1 MSLKTHIPVEKEYL
15 VNNVLL
21 NESADLPA
29 DVDKLLK
36 LVCREKV
43 KYPVIFI
50 GTGSCGLISGAGE
63 TLFEINKYL
72 SDRNLKAD
80 VVETGCAGYCSME
93 PVVGVQLPGKTRVS
107 FKNITSEK
115 LAFILDGMFNS
126 IIPEEH
132 VLGQYKSPSLELWK
146 DVPIISELSFFSMQY
161 RNLMKNWGRISPF
174 SIEEY
179 IATGGYR
186 SYLKTIS
193 NYTHEEVC
201 DIVEKSGLQGRGG
214 GGFLTG
220 KKWKVAHTVMAD
232 QRYLVC
238 NADESDP
245 GGFANRAMIE
255 SDPHRLLEGVII
267 AAYAIGTSK
276 AYIYIRNDYRNAIE
290 RLEKAVDSA
299 RDYGLLGHDVYG
311 SGFNIDVIIRKGPGA
326 FVCGEE
332 TAMISSIEGKRG
344 MPRPKPPYPAVSGL
358 FGKPTVVNNVETL
371 SNIPAIFENGP
382 DWFMSLGN
390 ETSPGTKMLVLSGR
404 LNNQGIIEVPL
415 GTRVKDIIFGAGGG
429 IPGKKRFRAVQVG
442 GPSGGFLTGD
452 NIDIPYDFDS
462 LASEGVYMGSG
473 GMVVLDQDCCIIDT
487 VKYFMDFIQKESC
500 GKCIPCREGTRRM
513 LEVYENITK
522 RPLDENGHTTLE
534 RFKGVMQ
541 LESLASVIKDTS
553 LCGLGQKAP
562 NSVISSLKYFRS
574 EYEEHIFDRKC
585 SAGVCKE
592 LRLFYID
599 VEKCT
604 GCTACAP
611 KCPESAIIG
620 TKHHPFFIVEEK
632 CTGCG
637 ICYDVCKFSAVLVK

>member
-1 MSLKTHIPVEKEYL
+1 MSEKIHIPVEKEYL

-21 NESADLPA
+21 NESADLPVEVEKILRFVRK
-29 DVDKLLK
+29 D
-36 LVCREKV
+36 KV
-43 KYPVIFI
+43 KHPVIMV

-63 TLFEINKYL
+63 TLLEINKYL
-72 SDRNLKAD
+72 LDRDIKAD
-80 VVETGCAGYCSME
+80 VIETGCTGYCSLE
-93 PVVGVQLPGKTRVS
+93 PVVDVHLPGKTRIS
-107 FKNITSEK
+107 FKNVSAEK
-115 LAFILDGMFNS
+115 LPFLLDSMLNN
-126 IIPEEH
+126 IVPHEY
-132 VLGQYKSPSLELWK
+132 VVGQYENPSLELWK
-146 DVPIISELSFFSMQY
+146 DVPLIGELPFFAMQY
-161 RNLMKNWGRISPF
+161 RNLMKNWGRISPH

-179 IATGGYR
+179 IAAGGYR
-186 SYLKTIS
+186 SYVKTIR

-220 KKWKVAHTVMAD
+220 KKWKIAHTAMAD
-232 QRYLVC
+232 QRFLLC
-238 NADESDP
+238 NANESDP
-245 GGFANRAMIE
+245 GGFANRSMIE
-255 SDPHRLLEGVII
+255 SDPHRLIEGLVI
-267 AAYAIGTSK
+267 AAYAIGTSR
-276 AYIYIRNDYRNAIE
+276 AYIYIRSDYITAIN
-290 RLEKAVDSA
+290 RLEKAIDRA
-299 RDYGLLGHDVYG
+299 QYYGLLGYNVYG
-311 SGFNIDVIIRKGPGA
+311 SGFNIDIIVSKGPGA

-344 MPRPKPPYPAVSGL
+344 MPSPKPPYPAISGL

-390 ETSPGTKMLVLSGR
+390 KTAPGTKILTLSGK

-415 GTRVKDIIFGAGGG
+415 GTKVKDIIFGAGGG
-429 IPGKKRFRAVQVG
+429 VPAKKELKAVQIG
-442 GPSGGFLTGD
+442 GPSGGFVTSE

-462 LASEGVYMGSG
+462 LASVGIYMGSG
-473 GMVVLDQDCCIIDT
+473 GMLVLDEDCCIIDT

-522 RPLDENGHTTLE
+522 RPVDENGHATLE

-562 NSVISSLKYFRS
+562 NPVISSLKYFRND
-574 EYEEHIFDRKC
+574 YEEHIFDREC

-611 KCPESAIIG
+611 KCPVSAIIG
-620 TKHHPFFIVEEK
+620 TKRHPFFIVEEK

-637 ICYDVCKFSAVLVK
+637 ICYDVCKFNAISVK

>member
-1 MSLKTHIPVEKEYL
+1 MLTKTHVPIEKDYL

-21 NESADLPA
+21 NESIELPPE
-29 DVDKLLK
+29 VETKLR
-36 LVCREKV
+36 LVRREKV
-43 KYPVIFI
+43 KYPVILI

-63 TLFEINKYL
+63 TLAGINKYL
-72 SDRNLKAD
+72 ADRNIKAD
-80 VVETGCAGYCSME
+80 VVETGCMGYCSME
-93 PVVGVQLPGKTRVS
+93 PIVEVHLPGRTRVA
-107 FKNITSEK
+107 FRHVTVGK
-115 LAFILDGMFNS
+115 LHFILDGMFNS
-126 IIPEEH
+126 MVPEED
-132 VLGQYKSPSLELWK
+132 VLGQHKSTSLELWK
-146 DVPIISELSFFSMQY
+146 NIPFLFELPFFSVQH
-161 RNLMKNWGRISPF
+161 RNLMKNWGRISPM

-186 SYLKTIS
+186 SYIKTIR
-193 NYTHEEVC
+193 NYTHDEVC

-220 KKWKVAHTVMAD
+220 KKWKVAHAVMAD
-232 QRYLVC
+232 QRYLIC

-245 GGFANRAMIE
+245 GGYANRAIIE
-255 SDPHRLLEGVII
+255 SDPHRLIEGIII
-267 AAYAIGTSK
+267 AAYAVGTSK
-276 AYIYIRNDYRNAIE
+276 AYIYIRNDYKTAIDRLGEAIE
-290 RLEKAVDSA
+290 QA
-299 RDYGLLGHDVYG
+299 RSYDLLGHNIYG
-311 SGFNIDVIIRKGPGA
+311 SGFNIDIVVRKGPGA

-382 DWFMSLGN
+382 DWFKTLGN
-390 ETSPGTKMLVLSGR
+390 KAARGTKMIVLTGKLV
-404 LNNQGIIEVPL
+404 NNGIIEVPL
-415 GTRVKDIIFGAGGG
+415 GTKVRDLIFGAGQG
-429 IPGKKRFRAVQVG
+429 IPGKKSFKAVQIG
-442 GPSGGFLTGD
+442 GPSGGFLTND
-452 NIDIPYDFDS
+452 NIDVPYDFDS
-462 LASEGVYMGSG
+462 LAAEGVYMGSG
-473 GMVVLDQDCCIIDT
+473 GMVVLDQDCCIIDI

-522 RPLDENGHTTLE
+522 RPVDENGHTTLE

-541 LESLASVIKDTS
+541 LESLAGVIRDTS

-562 NSVISSLKYFRS
+562 NPVISSLRYFRS
-574 EYEEHIFDRKC
+574 DYEEHIFDRKC

-599 VEKCT
+599 VDKCT

-611 KCPESAIIG
+611 KCPVSAIIG
-620 TKHHPFFIVEEK
+620 TKRHPFFIVEDK

-637 ICYDVCKFSAVLVK
+637 ICYDVCKFSAISIR

>member
-1 MSLKTHIPVEKEYL
+1 MSLNTHIPVDKEYL

-29 DVDKLLK
+29 DVEKLLK
-36 LVCREKV
+36 LVRREKV
-43 KYPVIFI
+43 KYPVIFV

-63 TLFEINKYL
+63 TLIEINKYL
-72 SDRNLKAD
+72 SDRDLRAD
-80 VVETGCAGYCSME
+80 VVETGCTGYCSME
-93 PVVGVQLPGKTRVS
+93 PVIEVQLPGKTRVS
-107 FKNITSEK
+107 FKNVTSEK
-115 LAFILDGMFNS
+115 LPFVLDGMFNS
-126 IIPEEH
+126 MVPVEH

-146 DVPIISELSFFSMQY
+146 DVPFIGELSFFSMQY
-161 RNLMKNWGRISPF
+161 RNLMKNWGRINPL

-186 SYLKTIS
+186 SYIKTIR

-232 QRYLVC
+232 QRYLLC

-290 RLEKAVDSA
+290 RLEKAVDRA

-390 ETSPGTKMLVLSGR
+390 ETSPGTKMLVLSGKV
-404 LNNQGIIEVPL
+404 NNQGIIEVPM
-415 GTRVKDIIFGAGGG
+415 GTSVKDLIFGAGGG
-429 IPGKKRFRAVQVG
+429 IPGKKSFRAVQIG
-442 GPSGGFLTGD
+442 GPSGGFITAD

-473 GMVVLDQDCCIIDT
+473 VMVVLDQDCCIIDT

-522 RPLDENGHTTLE
+522 RPVDENGHTTLE

-562 NSVISSLKYFRS
+562 NPVISSLKYFRS

-637 ICYDVCKFSAVLVK
+637 ICYDVCKFSAILVK